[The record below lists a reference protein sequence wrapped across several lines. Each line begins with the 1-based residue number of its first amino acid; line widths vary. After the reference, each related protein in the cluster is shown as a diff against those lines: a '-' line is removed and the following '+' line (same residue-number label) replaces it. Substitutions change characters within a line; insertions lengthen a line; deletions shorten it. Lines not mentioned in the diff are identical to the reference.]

1 MSMQSLPPRKETP
14 NRPRSWRH
22 PSSQSGRA
30 RVAPQ
35 ARQSDCRPGAASSQC
50 TVCEVVC
57 ADARHAVG
65 HVTPDEPPVAA
76 SSQTCSSSES
86 YAASADAR
94 GNASRS
100 SHGNASCTRPAAT
113 PPCRSAPVGQRP
125 SPAVYQKAPEA
136 LPPRSACDNV
146 GTAVPSSPRSRRP
159 PVRKALSPSTGSAHH
174 KTSPSCGP
182 VATSSGSSIRL
193 QPEAENRT
201 TRVLPNPDNSCAT
214 DTTAYFPWRR
224 QPAESYSFWHGSR
237 SPWLPFW
244 RCCAASRRADNDPI
258 GICLLSGQPGL

>member
-214 DTTAYFPWRR
+214 DT
-224 QPAESYSFWHGSR
+224 GSKNL
-237 SPWLPFW
+237 LPN
-244 RCCAASRRADNDPI
+244 ALYASRIKREHTRLGI
-258 GICLLSGQPGL
+258 GVRLSLQLPRGCAH